1 MGEKYNGKEDSQE
14 GGEQREVGCLRNI
27 IETHA
32 IMENRGRI
40 DAKRERE
47 ITVGLVSAT
56 RSAIGPFKED
66 SIRSGQVVVNQLAR
80 TRVSDETFTVYGI
93 YSRNRDLIEIHPQS
107 LRKSRRGRDLTV
119 CPLNEE

>member
-14 GGEQREVGCLRNI
+14 GGERREVGCPRNI

-66 SIRSGQVVVNQLAR
+66 SIRSGQVAR
-80 TRVSDETFTVYGI
+80 TGGGQPVGA
-93 YSRNRDLIEIHPQS
+93 YSSI
-107 LRKSRRGRDLTV
+107 
-119 CPLNEE
+119 